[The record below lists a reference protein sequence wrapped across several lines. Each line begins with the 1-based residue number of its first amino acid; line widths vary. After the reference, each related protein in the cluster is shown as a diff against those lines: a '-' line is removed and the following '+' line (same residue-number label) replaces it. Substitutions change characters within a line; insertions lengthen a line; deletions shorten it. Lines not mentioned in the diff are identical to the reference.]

1 MKSYIE
7 GGRQPMTVK
16 HKNDKEIAVIT
27 YSGEVYNF
35 KELRNELTRCSTLTS
50 YNVGL
55 LKPVAL

>member
-35 KELRNELTRCSTLTS
+35 KELRNELI
-50 YNVGL
+50 YKGHNFYI
-55 LKPVAL
+55 K